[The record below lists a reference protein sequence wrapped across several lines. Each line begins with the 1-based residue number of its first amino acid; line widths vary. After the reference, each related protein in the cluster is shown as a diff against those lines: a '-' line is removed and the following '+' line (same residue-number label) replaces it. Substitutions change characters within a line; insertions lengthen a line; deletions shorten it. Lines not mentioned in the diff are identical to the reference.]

1 MLNSGNADY
10 EGAANA
16 AVIPQ
21 RDLARYTLMARFPNP
36 VSAAEAMAR
45 LRAEG
50 LAGDDTL
57 VLGSRGDVVHV
68 ASAMTESDRKA
79 VSSSARGVVWGMI
92 SGAAVGAITGIIIL
106 AIPPIRDSIGHVS
119 AGGWLAAAIIGAIIG
134 LILGGLVW
142 GIAGLDRSQAGVDTY
157 GAQVSTGETLLGSRA
172 TGERA
177 GAIAEVLHSS
187 GGRIVEQGLPPAMRR
202 AM

>member
-1 MLNSGNADY
+1 MANTDY

-21 RDLARYTLMARFPNP
+21 RDLARYALMARFPNP
-36 VSAAEAMAR
+36 ASAAEAMVR

-50 LAGDDTL
+50 LDGDDTL
-57 VLGSRGDVVHV
+57 VLGSQGDVVHV
-68 ASAMTESDRKA
+68 ASAMTNSDRKA

-92 SGAAVGAITGIIIL
+92 SGAAVGALAGIIVL
-106 AIPPIRDSIGHVS
+106 AIPPLRDSIGHVS
-119 AGGWLAAAIIGAIIG
+119 AGGWLAAAIMGAIIG

-157 GAQVSTGETLLGSRA
+157 GAQISTGETLVGSRA
-172 TGERA
+172 IGERA
-177 GAIAEVLHSS
+177 SAIAEVLRAS
-187 GGRIVEQGLPPAMRR
+187 GGRIVEQGLPQAMQR
-202 AM
+202 AI